1 MGELSL
7 LDLKRDRRKG
17 NIIVLSKLLQKSK
30 CLAVEAGNVDLIRS
44 LVTELGVARSHA
56 TSHQA
61 PSSDDF
67 FSSNSRSNLTYLV
80 LHTGSGIVLVDWI
93 SLALVLAC
101 FEFLSHGLLGGRAFF
116 VFDGIEGFQL
126 VASEIVR
133 LRASHDFDGVG
144 ARHEGGDG
152 GNDDE

>member
-1 MGELSL
+1 MP
-7 LDLKRDRRKG
+7 RD
-17 NIIVLSKLLQKSK
+17 
-30 CLAVEAGNVDLIRS
+30 EAGGVDLIRS
-44 LVTELGVARSHA
+44 LVTELGVARFAALNH
-56 TSHQA
+56 HA
-61 PSSDDF
+61 PSSASF
-67 FSSNSRSNLTYLV
+67 FTRNSRSNFTYLV
-80 LHTGSGIVLVDWI
+80 RDTGSGIVLVDWI
-93 SLALVLAC
+93 IRALVLAC

-133 LRASHDFDGVG
+133 LSAFLDSDGVG